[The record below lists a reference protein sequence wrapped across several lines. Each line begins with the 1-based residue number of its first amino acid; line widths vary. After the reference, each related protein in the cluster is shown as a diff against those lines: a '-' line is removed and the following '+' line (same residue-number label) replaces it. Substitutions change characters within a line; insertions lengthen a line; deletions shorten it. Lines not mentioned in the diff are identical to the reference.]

1 MTEQEKIE
9 LRTKIDNV
17 LIMHSAFKDAVER
30 IQACYDGALSSADPT
45 CLAVLGESRTG
56 KSRALEHFQN
66 EYLQYRNAEGLTTPI
81 LRIEVPSKP
90 TVKGML
96 EELLHNIGD
105 PSFDKGT
112 ESSKTIRLRKLMAE
126 SGTKML
132 ILDEFQHFIDQAS
145 HNIQHHVADW
155 LKILVDKTRVGLVVA
170 GLPNC
175 INVILS
181 NDQLTRRFMAPQYFK
196 RFDWTIVEER
206 NEFRNILF
214 TLQEDLS
221 PFDFPDLD
229 SDDMSF
235 RMYIA
240 SGGLIGYVIKIL
252 REATS
257 IAVYAGTHSIDLE
270 MIHKAQQRAILNVSQ
285 HAPAPFSRKFILCPS
300 KETVEEAMK
309 LGVCEPEPPKKRSRA
324 KKNFSNL
331 NMALNKSY

>member
-17 LIMHSAFKDAVER
+17 LIMHSDFEAAVER
-30 IQACYDGALSSADPT
+30 IQACYDSALTSSDPT
-45 CLAVLGESRTG
+45 CLAVVGESRTG

-66 EYLQYRNAEGLTTPI
+66 EYLQYRNGEGLTTPI
-81 LRIEVPSKP
+81 LRVEVPSKP

-105 PSFDKGT
+105 PNFDKGT
-112 ESSKTIRLRKLMAE
+112 ETSKTIRLRKLMSE

-155 LKILVDKTRVGLVVA
+155 LKILVEKTKVGLVVA
-170 GLPNC
+170 GLPSC

-181 NDQLTRRFMAPQYFK
+181 NDQLTRRFMAPQVFK
-196 RFDWTIVEER
+196 RFDWMVAEEQ
-206 NEFRNILF
+206 NEFRDILF
-214 TLQEDLS
+214 TLQDELN
-221 PFDFPDLD
+221 PFDFPALD
-229 SDDMSF
+229 SEDMSF
-235 RMYIA
+235 RMYMA

-257 IAVYAGTHSIDLE
+257 IAVYSGVYSIDLD
-270 MIHKAQQRAILNVSQ
+270 MLHKAQQRAILNVSKN
-285 HAPAPFSRKFILCPS
+285 APSPFSRKFILCPS
-300 KETVEEAMK
+300 KEQVEEAMK
-309 LGVCEPEPPKKRSRA
+309 LGVCEPEAPKKHSRA

-331 NMALNKSY
+331 NMALNKAY